1 MTVKE
6 LIKCLEHFS
15 EDSEI
20 IIVDPLGIALTL
32 YSEVTEEN
40 QEVILYTYNKAWE

>member
-6 LIKCLEHFS
+6 LINCLKQFS

-20 IIVDPLGIALTL
+20 TIIDPIGITLTL
-32 YSEVTEEN
+32 YSEATEEN
-40 QEVILYTYNKAWE
+40 QEVILYGYNKSWE

>member
-6 LIKCLEHFS
+6 LINCLEHFS

-32 YSEVTEEN
+32 YSEATEEN
-40 QEVILYTYNKAWE
+40 QEVILYSYNKSWE

>member
-6 LIKCLEHFS
+6 LINCLKHFS

-20 IIVDPLGIALTL
+20 IIVDPIGIELNL
-32 YSEVTEEN
+32 YSGAAEEN
-40 QEVILYTYNKAWE
+40 QEVILYSYNKAWK